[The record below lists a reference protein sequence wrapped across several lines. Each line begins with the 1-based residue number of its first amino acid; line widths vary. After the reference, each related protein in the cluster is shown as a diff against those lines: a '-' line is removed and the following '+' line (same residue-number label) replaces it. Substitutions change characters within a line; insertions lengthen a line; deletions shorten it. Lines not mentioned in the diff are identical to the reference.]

1 MLKKILKWVWEV
13 VEVVIIAYVIFMT
26 SCILC
31 RNKYGYTEFFD
42 KYTFV
47 SVTEDTQKLLPTH
60 NPGDLLIIKSQQF
73 NINPGDLIYYYVT
86 VNEKYVVKSGV
97 VASKTEDDVSALYVL
112 TDGKTS
118 VSSIR
123 VLGKYVS
130 EKPGWGSVFDLLLSR
145 VGFLFLVLLPI
156 LIVFIYQVYQ
166 LVVVAKYEVVEE
178 EQKTVKSKTSTT
190 EDKFAIKDLD
200 STAKEEKKNSDIEL
214 L

>member
-13 VEVVIIAYVIFMT
+13 LEVIIIVYVILIT

-31 RNKYGYTEFFD
+31 RNKYGYTEFFE
-42 KYTFV
+42 KYTLVTV
-47 SVTEDTQKLLPTH
+47 SEDNNKLLPTH
-60 NPGDLLIIKSQQF
+60 TPGDLLIVKNQQF
-73 NINPGDLIYYYVT
+73 NINPGDLIYYYIT
-86 VNEKYVVKSGV
+86 VNEKYVVRSGV
-97 VASKTEDDVSALYVL
+97 VASKVEDDVSALYVL
-112 TDGKTS
+112 DDGVTS

-130 EKPGWGSVFDLLLSR
+130 THPHLGNAFDILVSR

-166 LVVVAKYEVVEE
+166 LVVVAKYEMF
-178 EQKTVKSKTSTT
+178 
-190 EDKFAIKDLD
+190 EDDTFNN
-200 STAKEEKKNSDIEL
+200 SKKNTGVKDSKFVIRNKVKENSDVEL